1 MHGSIRGTLLV
12 VLLGLV
18 LATAGVPAQDEWAP
32 DEMTGVGVGEKAP
45 DFELKDQNG
54 EEVGLSDLLK
64 QGTVALVFFRSANW

>member
-1 MHGSIRGTLLV
+1 MHGSMRCALSAALV
-12 VLLGLV
+12 VLV
-18 LATAGVPAQDEWAP
+18 LATAGVPAQDQRAP

-54 EEVGLSDLLK
+54 QEVALSDLLK